1 MESDPGESWQFFSRN
16 VPSFDR
22 TGLDGPAI
30 TWVSLPDDLGWLMRP
45 VMRDKCKMESLKDG
59 TLDLADI
66 ALLNDALDVLDE
78 NERRY
83 TEATKD
89 GA

>member
-1 MESDPGESWQFFSRN
+1 
-16 VPSFDR
+16 
-22 TGLDGPAI
+22 
-30 TWVSLPDDLGWLMRP
+30 MRP